1 MRNVLVFTL
10 LIGGLFSFVITN
22 FVTLDENYELLLDNS
37 GPYIGA
43 EFPKELG
50 FTGNGI
56 KIGVI
61 DTGINLSHPDF
72 FNQDET
78 SRFLKGYDFVDNDT
92 IPQDTNGHGTQVT
105 GIIAADGQLKGIAPM
120 QKFFHTEFH
129 QMENQFHQI

>member
-43 EFPKELG
+43 EFPKQLG

-61 DTGINLSHPDF
+61 DSESSLTFIL
-72 FNQDET
+72 
-78 SRFLKGYDFVDNDT
+78 
-92 IPQDTNGHGTQVT
+92 
-105 GIIAADGQLKGIAPM
+105 AP
-120 QKFFHTEFH
+120 
-129 QMENQFHQI
+129 IV